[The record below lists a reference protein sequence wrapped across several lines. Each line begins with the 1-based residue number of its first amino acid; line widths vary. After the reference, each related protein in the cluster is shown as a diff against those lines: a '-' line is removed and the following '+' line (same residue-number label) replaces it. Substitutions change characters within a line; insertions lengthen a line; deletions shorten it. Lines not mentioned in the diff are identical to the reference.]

1 MRTLP
6 QPSPLA
12 QTSYTNPSPTQP
24 QGRNGDTTP
33 APSPPLVCKTPQTLE
48 CSSHGSEHS
57 HNTYHLR
64 LVSRALERKIML
76 FSGQFI
82 TALTYVTNKLDLDRF
97 PVSIVPVFP
106 LGRGGGAGVVNVLVD
121 APEHPL
127 LVNHRVG
134 APFALLIEEQIAFIA
149 VLVDWSSETT
159 ILHKGILAKIL
170 FPRFGKLSRCI
181 HKC

>member
-1 MRTLP
+1 
-6 QPSPLA
+6 
-12 QTSYTNPSPTQP
+12 
-24 QGRNGDTTP
+24 
-33 APSPPLVCKTPQTLE
+33 
-48 CSSHGSEHS
+48 
-57 HNTYHLR
+57 
-64 LVSRALERKIML
+64 ML

-170 FPRFGKLSRCI
+170 FPGFGKFSCCI